1 MTRGVCVFVEILFEL
16 EEIPKTY
23 KRPFESI

>member
-1 MTRGVCVFVEILFEL
+1 MTRVFVFIVEILFEL